1 MYLTLK
7 KIKFSFKFFLT
18 IIFFIYLLLNFNK
31 TNLIFAG
38 KFYSKMEKTDSSEKI
53 FNSSEKKI
61 EILEYQIDNLSKQKN
76 LISQEIKDNLE
87 NLLFHL
93 EIQSEKNPNVS
104 ERNSI
109 FLKFQIE
116 FLKKNQSDLKKKL
129 CKISLDQIDLKIKLR
144 KILYSCKN

>member
-1 MYLTLK
+1 
-7 KIKFSFKFFLT
+7 
-18 IIFFIYLLLNFNK
+18 
-31 TNLIFAG
+31 
-38 KFYSKMEKTDSSEKI
+38 MEKTDSSEKI